1 MPLLSSALGMG
12 VGGEGRYTVSRKFC
26 SAEMAVDAEVSARM
40 LRLDQAR
47 PPLPVEADR
56 SRVRESHSPI
66 VLGAD
71 TATVGTTALT
81 GLEMLTDV
89 WTEAAGQVL
98 VSQDVP
104 GQRAFRTAADARATL
119 LPMEAQSVPEI
130 TIAATVASLIH
141 VQDEVDAQA
150 KLNSELQ
157 GKVVPVPPRF
167 ELDPKLISTFDPSL
181 LNAAEV
187 RIGAGRGANSGR
199 TARPRPLTPA
209 EYSTSY
215 WYADCPETV
224 TL

>member
-1 MPLLSSALGMG
+1 MPLLNSALGMG
-12 VGGEGRYTVSRKFC
+12 VGGEERYTVSKKFC
-26 SAEMAVDAEVSARM
+26 SAEMSADAEVSARM

-81 GLEMLTDV
+81 GLEMLTEV
-89 WTEAAGQVL
+89 STVAVGQLL
-98 VSQDVP
+98 VSQVVP
-104 GQRAFRTAADARATL
+104 GQRAFRTAPEPKAIL
-119 LPMEAQSVPEI
+119 LPIEAQSVPEL
-130 TIAATVASLIH
+130 TIAATAASLVH
-141 VQDEVDAQA
+141 VQDEVDAHA

-199 TARPRPLTPA
+199 TARLRSLTPE
-209 EYSTSY
+209 EYCTSY